1 MANNRDNLALILA
14 GGRGER
20 LGELT
25 RETAKPSVAFGG
37 AFHLIDFTLSNCKH
51 SGTGAVGVVTQ
62 YCQSELAG
70 YIGSGSRWAGSAGA
84 EVVTLPP
91 KTRHGKSDL
100 YKGTA
105 DAIWKNADFIEKH
118 GPQHILVLSGDH
130 VYKMDYAKMLR
141 EHERTG
147 AAATIAALRV
157 PLSEASRFGILST
170 DDNGAIYD
178 FEEKP
183 ELPKNNL
190 ASMGVYVFR
199 WDVLKKYLRWDSA
212 DPRSC
217 RDIGRDIIPKMLMM
231 KENLAAYRFD
241 GYWKDV
247 GSIYSLW
254 EAHMELLTRPPKIC
268 LYDDSWQIISA
279 EKTFAR
285 HYSFVV
291 SRDSHINNSI
301 IADGSDVKGMITR
314 SVISSGVSIGEYAE
328 IAHAVVMPGAR
339 IGKGAIVRKAIVGAG
354 AVVDDYMVVDG
365 SRQGDSLAENYRG
378 IALYADIPTE
388 RHCMQVAQVS

>member
-1 MANNRDNLALILA
+1 MADNRDNLALILA

-25 RETAKPSVAFGG
+25 RETAKPSVSFGG

-62 YCQSELAG
+62 YRQKELAG
-70 YIGSGSRWAGSAGA
+70 YIGSGSRWAGQANT
-84 EVVTLPP
+84 EIVTLPP
-91 KTRHGKSDL
+91 KTRSGKSDL
-100 YKGTA
+100 YQGTA

-118 GPQHILVLSGDH
+118 DPQNILVLSGDH
-130 VYKMDYAKMLR
+130 IYKMDYAKMLS
-141 EHERTG
+141 EHRRTG
-147 AAATIAALRV
+147 AGATIAALRV
-157 PLSEASRFGILST
+157 PWVEASRFGILNT
-170 DDNGAIYD
+170 DDDGLICD

-183 ELPKNNL
+183 DLPKNNL

-212 DPRSC
+212 DPHSS
-217 RDIGRDIIPKMLMM
+217 RDIGKDIIPKMLMM

-254 EAHMELLTRPPKIC
+254 EAHMELLSRPPKIS
-268 LYDDSWQIISA
+268 LNDDSWSIISA
-279 EKTFAR
+279 DKVCAR

-291 SRDSHINNSI
+291 SKDSHINNSI

-339 IGKGAIVRKAIVGAG
+339 IGKGAIVRRAIVGAG

-365 SRQGDSLAENYRG
+365 SKPGDDFVENCRG
-378 IALYADIPTE
+378 IALYADMPAE
-388 RHCMQVAQVS
+388 RYDMQVAQVG